1 MRSAATNR
9 QQYHALDNQHGLP
22 ELLHL
27 SCIYR
32 FGRLFCLLRHDQVW

>member
-1 MRSAATNR
+1 MRSAATNS
-9 QQYHALDNQHGLP
+9 QQHHALDHQHGLS

-32 FGRLFCLLRHDQVW
+32 FGGLFRLFRHDQVW